1 MNHPPDYGHLTWI
14 GTILGPHG
22 LKGEVRVRPLTD
34 TPDYYL
40 QEKEF
45 LLESGEGLK
54 RVEVLEIQFH
64 QDNWLIRL
72 SGLETRDQA
81 QALKGRRCKKNSSSS
96 RGLNLVSAISN
107 RLPLRA
113 WA

>member
-14 GTILGPHG
+14 GTILGTHG
-22 LKGEVRVRPLTD
+22 LKGNLRVRPLTD

-45 LLESGEGLK
+45 LLESAEGLK

-81 QALKGRRCKKNSSSS
+81 QALKGRR
-96 RGLNLVSAISN
+96 LLITDN
-107 RLPLRA
+107 RLRPLDEDEFFFTSSA
-113 WA
+113 WMSGL